1 MIIRMSVEDN
11 DYFYVLTT
19 FIKHVFQGS
28 MGSRLSDTMQEY
40 IQMDIEF
47 ENLMKLLS
55 PNVDKPLNTTEKAF
69 IIDYINQRFK
79 KFVKKTVSLVDE
91 HDRLIKDFDVQILE
105 SFTDKWENGEAFYW
119 FQHSRV
125 VINQ

>member
-19 FIKHVFQGS
+19 FIKHVFQSS

-47 ENLMKLLS
+47 ENLMKLLG
-55 PNVDKPLNTTEKAF
+55 PNVDKTLNTTEKAF

-79 KFVKKTVSLVDE
+79 KFVKKTVSLVDD
-91 HDRLIKDFDVQILE
+91 HDRLIRDFDVQILE

>member
-19 FIKHVFQGS
+19 FIKHVFQSS

-47 ENLMKLLS
+47 ENLMKLLG
-55 PNVDKPLNTTEKAF
+55 PNVDKTLNTTEKAF
-69 IIDYINQRFK
+69 IIDYISQRFK
-79 KFVKKTVSLVDE
+79 KFVKKTVSLVDD
-91 HDRLIKDFDVQILE
+91 HDRLIRDFDVQILE

>member
-19 FIKHVFQGS
+19 FIKHVFQSS

-91 HDRLIKDFDVQILE
+91 HDRLIKDFDVQFLE

>member
-19 FIKHVFQGS
+19 FIKHVFQSS

-47 ENLMKLLS
+47 ENLMKLLG
-55 PNVDKPLNTTEKAF
+55 PNVDKTLNTTEKAF
-69 IIDYINQRFK
+69 IINYINQRFK
-79 KFVKKTVSLVDE
+79 KFVKKTVSLVDD
-91 HDRLIKDFDVQILE
+91 HDRLIRDFDVQILE